1 MTRVFMVIAI
11 AVLAVSCNS
20 RDVGPYAPDAQD
32 RANQQIAAQKAMC
45 AMEDQARCDE
55 LIENRLLFARFFA
68 PESFGGM
75 DESEKFRGRS
85 VVTKKVVESVAA
97 IKQCNRVDGETIA
110 ILKGMDVAGV
120 KHEVRGTSPLVPQ
133 SSTCFISPQPEES

>member
-1 MTRVFMVIAI
+1 MKRSLIVSCVV
-11 AVLAVSCNS
+11 VLAVACTS

-32 RANQQIAAQKAMC
+32 KANQQLAAQKVFC
-45 AMEDQARCDE
+45 VMEDQSRCDE

-75 DESEKFRGRS
+75 DEGEKFRGRS

-97 IKQCNRVDGETIA
+97 IKQCNRVQGDTIA
-110 ILKGMDVAGV
+110 ILKGMDVAGS
-120 KHEVRGTSPLVPQ
+120 KYEVRGTSPLVPQ
-133 SSTCFISPQPEES
+133 NASCFLAPQPEES